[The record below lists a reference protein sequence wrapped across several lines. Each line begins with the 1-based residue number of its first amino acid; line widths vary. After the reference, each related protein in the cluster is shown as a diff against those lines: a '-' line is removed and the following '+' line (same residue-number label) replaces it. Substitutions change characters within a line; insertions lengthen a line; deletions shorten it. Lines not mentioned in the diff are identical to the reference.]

1 MKKISKVTI
10 AAAFGALVG
19 GASLIGTRNAEFEP
33 GYCLFDPNLGTASI
47 FDESDS
53 TATSIHLRNP
63 RRLENDSGYSGDTSV
78 MLSAQPLSGQ
88 WKKITV
94 RPDGGNILPEAPVC
108 ELLGANGEKRLYE
121 AIETELPDFRP
132 MLTSQP

>member
-1 MKKISKVTI
+1 MKKVDKVTI
-10 AAAFGALVG
+10 AAAFGALVV
-19 GASLIGTRNAEFEP
+19 GASLFGTRDADFEL

-78 MLSAQPLSGQ
+78 TLSAQPLSGQ
-88 WKKITV
+88 WEKITV
-94 RPDGGNILPEAPVC
+94 RPSGSDALPDVPVC
-108 ELLGANGEKRLYE
+108 ELSGSNGEKRLYE